1 MDKCGDADECVSASE
16 ADELANSLSEK
27 DDNNLPLPG
36 RVDFIVG
43 GPPCRVCPAST
54 YLVCILLF

>member
-1 MDKCGDADECVSASE
+1 MSVSASE